1 MAYLVGIPLLVL
13 LAIVQSAVLSH
24 IGLLDGR
31 PDLVLLAVVG
41 WSLTGRWRE
50 AMVWGFLG
58 GLLLD
63 LLSGVPFATS
73 AVAFVIVASFASL
86 LEGRFWEANLLIP
99 LGVTLAGSFVYHGV
113 AIGALLIAG
122 RPIDLEL
129 AATRV
134 ILPSTF
140 LNLVFSIPAAQLA
153 GSLHRNLFPP
163 EVAI

>member
-1 MAYLVGIPLLVL
+1 MAYLVGVPLLLVL
-13 LAIVQSAVLSH
+13 AILQSAVFSH

-31 PDLVLLAVVG
+31 PDLVLLAVIG

-50 AMVWGFLG
+50 AMVWGFIG
-58 GLLLD
+58 GLFLD

-73 AVAFVIVASFASL
+73 AIALVLVSSFASL

-99 LGVTLAGSFVYHGV
+99 LGVTLASSLVYHSI
-113 AIGALLIAG
+113 ALGALWTAG
-122 RPIDLEL
+122 RSIDLQL
-129 AATRV
+129 AVTRV

-153 GSLHRNLFPP
+153 GNLQRSLFPP

>member
-1 MAYLVGIPLLVL
+1 MAYLVGIPVL
-13 LAIVQSAVLSH
+13 LILAILQSAVLSH

-31 PDLVLLAVVG
+31 PDLMLLAVVG

-50 AMVWGFLG
+50 AMIWGFVG
-58 GLLLD
+58 GLFLD

-73 AVAFVIVASFASL
+73 AMGLVLVASFASL
-86 LEGRFWEANLLIP
+86 LEGRFWEANFLIP
-99 LGVTLAGSFVYHGV
+99 LGVTLAGSLAYHGV
-113 AIGALLIAG
+113 ALGALLVAG
-122 RPIDLEL
+122 RAVDLEM

-153 GSLHRNLFPP
+153 GSLKRSLFPP

>member
-1 MAYLVGIPLLVL
+1 MAYLAGLPILLL
-13 LAIVQSAVLSH
+13 FAILQSAVLSH

-50 AMVWGFLG
+50 SMIWGFVG
-58 GLLLD
+58 GLFLD

-73 AVAFVIVASFASL
+73 AVALVIVASFASL

-99 LGVTLAGSFVYHGV
+99 LGVTLAASLVYH
-113 AIGALLIAG
+113 AIVLAALLVAG
-122 RPIDLEL
+122 HRIDLPL

-134 ILPSTF
+134 VLPSTF
-140 LNLVFSIPAAQLA
+140 LNLVFSVPAAQLA
-153 GSLHRNLFPP
+153 ETLKRALFPP